1 MQFLCQILSCQFA
14 WRSWMTTR
22 INQEAI
28 LQILISTLLAGDTSL
43 QAALLMIMAL
53 SPGSSARDPASHMEP
68 LVIKTRTVKP
78 FSSKNFKIN
87 IIFSLHLFFMFTV
100 TENCVSVPGNQS
112 IPDSKVTIL
121 CWTQEF

>member
-1 MQFLCQILSCQFA
+1 
-14 WRSWMTTR
+14 
-22 INQEAI
+22 
-28 LQILISTLLAGDTSL
+28 
-43 QAALLMIMAL
+43 MAL

-78 FSSKNFKIN
+78 FSI
-87 IIFSLHLFFMFTV
+87 
-100 TENCVSVPGNQS
+100 PGNQS